1 MVGESFQI
9 SVKAQNN
16 IGGIIKRTVLVAAV
30 AEDGS
35 VFNFFSRAN
44 FDKILS
50 ELGNGRKNYFFF
62 KIKSIFVFRIDSIHS
77 WRLNQYKI
85 KRYIG

>member
-16 IGGIIKRTVLVAAV
+16 IGGIIKRTILVAAV

-35 VFNFFSRAN
+35 VFNFFSQAN
-44 FDKILS
+44 FNKILS
-50 ELGNGRKNYFFF
+50 ELGNGRK
-62 KIKSIFVFRIDSIHS
+62 KIY
-77 WRLNQYKI
+77 L
-85 KRYIG
+85 